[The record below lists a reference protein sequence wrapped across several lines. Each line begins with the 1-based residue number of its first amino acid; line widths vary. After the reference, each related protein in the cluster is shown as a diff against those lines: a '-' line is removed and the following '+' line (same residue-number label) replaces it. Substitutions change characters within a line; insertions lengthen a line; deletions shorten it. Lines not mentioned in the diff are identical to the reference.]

1 MPRIIKREI
10 VYAAKQAAAGTAAD
24 IVGGSALRAYDV
36 GWSYDGLK
44 TIERPVMGGALGMP
58 GNIYGGSMGKV
69 TLSWQMCGN
78 GDAAAAE
85 HAALYEA
92 CGMDE
97 SINSVVGSE
106 GVEYNLISTGHP
118 LLTLVI
124 NQDGY
129 QRKIVDARATAFSIT
144 ATAGEAIVCTAEFAG
159 ILASDSET
167 AQTAVVPIY
176 PTNNPIVVRAATIG
190 ITEVGGSAIEGAIE
204 TLGVDFGLE
213 TATNPDMSAVDG
225 FAPPVIVNRAIT
237 ITANPEFEGAPDWIG
252 RMRLNKEF
260 NVQATFDSFESVQ
273 NKVSFRAP
281 TCRITEPT
289 DGDRNGIRTRDLTF
303 MAARSAAGNDE
314 FQIIF
319 T

>member
-36 GWSYDGLK
+36 GWSYEGIK

-58 GNIYGGSMGKV
+58 GNIYGGSMGKLSV
-69 TLSWQMCGN
+69 SWQMSGDGN
-78 GDAAAAE
+78 AASAE

-97 SINSVVGSE
+97 NINLTAGSE

-159 ILASDSET
+159 ILASDSEV
-167 AQTAVVPIY
+167 AASAVAPIY
-176 PTNNPIVVRAATIG
+176 PVTNPIVVRGATIG

-213 TATNPDMSAVDG
+213 TATNPDMSATDG
-225 FAPPVIVNRAIT
+225 FAAPVITNRKIT

-260 NVQATFDSFESVQ
+260 KVQATFDSYNAVQ
-273 NKVSFRAP
+273 NRVTFIAP
-281 TCRITEPT
+281 TCRITETP
-289 DGDRNGIRTRDLTF
+289 DGDRNGIRTRDLSF
-303 MAARSAAGNDE
+303 MAGRSAAGDDE